1 MAKDNPFA
9 GFDVSKMMA
18 DFKVPGVDIESML
31 SAHKKNIEAWQ
42 KANERA
48 AENFQ
53 SIVARQADM
62 VRDTMGELAQTLQQ
76 ISASTSPEDSA
87 KRQTEVI
94 NRALETALNNLR
106 EIAEMTADSNRE
118 VFDVLND
125 RIMESME
132 EVRELGNEAMRKA
145 TGGAGKK

>member
-9 GFDVSKMMA
+9 GFDVTKMMA
-18 DFKVPGVDIESML
+18 DFKLPGVDLESML

-53 SIVARQADM
+53 GIVARQADM
-62 VRDTMGELAQTLQQ
+62 VRDTMGELAETLQQ

-106 EIAEMTADSNRE
+106 EIAEMTAESNRE

-145 TGGAGKK
+145 TGGTDKK

>member
-9 GFDVSKMMA
+9 GFDVTKMMA
-18 DFKVPGVDIESML
+18 DFKLPGVDIESMM

-53 SIVARQADM
+53 GIVARQADM
-62 VRDTMGELAQTLQQ
+62 VRDTMGELAETLQQ
-76 ISASTSPEDSA
+76 ISTSASPEDSA
-87 KRQTEVI
+87 KRQAEVV

-106 EIAEMTADSNRE
+106 EIAEMTAESNRE

-145 TGGAGKK
+145 TGGTDKK

>member
-1 MAKDNPFA
+1 MAKENPFA
-9 GFDVSKMMA
+9 GFDVTKMMA
-18 DFKVPGVDIESML
+18 DFKLPGVDMESMM

-53 SIVARQADM
+53 GIVIRQADM
-62 VRDTMGELAQTLQQ
+62 VRDTMGELAETLQQ
-76 ISASTSPEDSA
+76 ISASASPEDSA
-87 KRQTEVI
+87 RRQAEVV
-94 NRALETALNNLR
+94 NRALETALSNLR

-118 VFDVLND
+118 VFDVLNS

-145 TGGAGKK
+145 TGGADTK

>member
-1 MAKDNPFA
+1 MAKENPFA
-9 GFDVSKMMA
+9 GFDVTKMMA
-18 DFKVPGVDIESML
+18 DFKLPGVDMESMM

-53 SIVARQADM
+53 GIVTRQADM
-62 VRDTMGELAQTLQQ
+62 VRDTMGELAETLQQ
-76 ISASTSPEDSA
+76 ISASASPEDSA
-87 KRQTEVI
+87 RRQAEVI
-94 NRALETALNNLR
+94 NRALETALSNLR

-118 VFDVLND
+118 VFDVLNS

-145 TGGAGKK
+145 TGGADTK

>member
-9 GFDVSKMMA
+9 GFDVTKMMT
-18 DFKVPGVDIESML
+18 DFKLPGVDIESML

-53 SIVARQADM
+53 GIVARQADM
-62 VRDTMGELAQTLQQ
+62 VRDTMGELAETLQQ

-94 NRALETALNNLR
+94 NRALETALSNLR
-106 EIAEMTADSNRE
+106 EIAEMTAESNRE

-145 TGGAGKK
+145 AGGNDKK